1 MEWVYSY
8 NPGAGTGREGGR
20 GKAREEVGRG
30 RRVGGEEGRGGTEWG
45 KGKEGRKKERKLK
58 NPAYKHE
65 ICIDAVT
72 QTDTKKQ

>member
-1 MEWVYSY
+1 V
-8 NPGAGTGREGGR
+8 R
-20 GKAREEVGRG
+20 
-30 RRVGGEEGRGGTEWG
+30 GEEGRGGTEWG